1 MEHYAPPNQIPSRRN
16 PRRRRRL
23 RRALGIGGVI
33 LIIAIGIVGFQGWKI
48 VSALVQAEKAA
59 VVPLPTRDADV
70 ALGGAMNSDA
80 DPGFTPSVNQTPPAN
95 TGAVN
100 PAPTEQVVAPAD
112 QPTQPVINV
121 TVESVPEA
129 TGTAPATGT
138 VTVSAPTPTAT
149 ESSGLSPPTATV
161 MPTATS
167 GAGPTVSPTIE
178 TDGTGG
184 PETTPVQAPV
194 ATPTVPATA
203 TATVSTAD
211 VAASDSTPA
220 SNTAAMSTGE
230 PESDDSPSR
239 MDILRQVLGQ
249 GFDSGDPGTSE
260 VWNGQTTIN
269 VLVIGLDRRPEGG
282 DQNADVII
290 IAQID
295 LLNGKVRAV
304 SIPRDLLVEVP
315 GFGYDKINS
324 AYNHGIAGDP
334 ENSAAGVGLVRDTIE
349 YNFGVPIDD
358 YVLVD
363 FSGFTK
369 VIDAVGGIT
378 VDVPYEINDPEY
390 PTDNYGTEHLII
402 PAGETQMDG
411 ELALKYVR
419 TRHADSDDQ
428 RRERQLQVLR
438 AIFAKGQ
445 SLGSVSKID
454 NLILALGDSAQ
465 TSFPLEEQLTLARLA
480 LEMSDDDITLS
491 SLAPPLIQ
499 GGTIAS
505 GAWVYSGDMAVIAQF
520 IQDAINGTGD
530 PSTG

>member
-1 MEHYAPPNQIPSRRN
+1 VI
-16 PRRRRRL
+16 L
-23 RRALGIGGVI
+23 VIALGVI
-33 LIIAIGIVGFQGWKI
+33 GFQSWKI

-59 VVPLPTRDADV
+59 VVPLPTRNADV
-70 ALGGAMNSDA
+70 ALGGAINNDVN
-80 DPGFTPSVNQTPPAN
+80 PGFTPSANQTPPAN

-100 PAPTEQVVAPAD
+100 PTPTEQVIVPAD

-121 TVESVPEA
+121 TVESVPDA
-129 TGTAPATGT
+129 TGTAPPTGT
-138 VTVSAPTPTAT
+138 VTAVAPAPTAT
-149 ESSGLSPPTATV
+149 GSSGLSPPTATATASS
-161 MPTATS
+161 TATS
-167 GAGPTVSPTIE
+167 SAGPTVSPTIE

-203 TATVSTAD
+203 TATATGSTTD

-220 SNTAAMSTGE
+220 SNTAAMNVGE

-260 VWNGQTTIN
+260 VWKGRTTIN

-295 LLNGKVRAV
+295 LLNGKVRGV
-304 SIPRDLLVEVP
+304 SIPRDLLVEIP

-334 ENSAAGVGLVRDTIE
+334 DNSAAGVGLVRDTIE

-402 PAGETQMDG
+402 PAGETEMDG

-445 SLGSVSKID
+445 SLGSLSKID

-480 LEMSDDDITLS
+480 MQMGDDDITLS

-530 PSTG
+530 PSAG